1 MYNFNE
7 NLFILSENKIDI
19 NIAIKEWSILDVIF
33 KKKIKDSNSIISK
46 LSKKRITNEPVK
58 CICQR
63 NIHHYKILF
72 NTITKEKINIGT
84 GCIKKFKFNKKTK
97 ISKFCENMI
106 NTLGYDKI
114 DDVILYSNDIE
125 TEIAEYIKN
134 CFTLI
139 EKKNLSLK
147 EQIKTYEDLET
158 EIKFISMYFKDN
170 FLNSLLISIENLI
183 VSLKYKEQ
191 SIKEEEERIKIQIEE
206 MKKWQEQK
214 RKEQE
219 ELKMEEEQLKKKEE
233 EYERLEKEK
242 KIIEKQ
248 KKYKPC
254 ITCKEYCI
262 YKTST
267 FYNCFKC
274 NTKNKELKT
283 NKCSECNTPKKDDKY
298 NKCFKCN
305 EKERINN
312 ETNIQIQDMNNIDDK

>member
-1 MYNFNE
+1 MGDDMYNFNE

-84 GCIKKFKFNKKTK
+84 GCIKKFKFDKKTK
-97 ISKFCENMI
+97 MSKFCENMI

-158 EIKFISMYFKDN
+158 EIKWDKNTLYFELGPENMKEIGELIRATEAEVLKLDGYMTTPTVEWDKN
-170 FLNSLLISIENLI
+170 FPMLVWAQFFTPES
-183 VSLKYKEQ
+183 
-191 SIKEEEERIKIQIEE
+191 
-206 MKKWQEQK
+206 
-214 RKEQE
+214 
-219 ELKMEEEQLKKKEE
+219 
-233 EYERLEKEK
+233 EK
-242 KIIEKQ
+242 
-248 KKYKPC
+248 
-254 ITCKEYCI
+254 
-262 YKTST
+262 S
-267 FYNCFKC
+267 F
-274 NTKNKELKT
+274 
-283 NKCSECNTPKKDDKY
+283 
-298 NKCFKCN
+298 
-305 EKERINN
+305 
-312 ETNIQIQDMNNIDDK
+312 